1 MRPEHSQWALTRKKG
16 GPQSCRAACWSPA
29 PGLSRPCR
37 WLLAGQASCGTFDE
51 VRREVHTVVDLS
63 EGGVGRESPSTKA
76 RGNDGDGGT
85 LRTAAFGVSFSSF
98 LGAEK
103 SFIKS

>member
-1 MRPEHSQWALTRKKG
+1 M
-16 GPQSCRAACWSPA
+16 
-29 PGLSRPCR
+29 
-37 WLLAGQASCGTFDE
+37 
-51 VRREVHTVVDLS
+51 RREVHTVVALS

-85 LRTAAFGVSFSSF
+85 LRTAALGVSFSSF

>member
-1 MRPEHSQWALTRKKG
+1 M
-16 GPQSCRAACWSPA
+16 
-29 PGLSRPCR
+29 
-37 WLLAGQASCGTFDE
+37 
-51 VRREVHTVVDLS
+51 VDLS
-63 EGGVGRESPSTKA
+63 EGGAGRESPSTKA
-76 RGNDGDGGT
+76 RGNDGDGGHLA